1 MIDIAVIGV
10 GNRSR
15 KYLQCLPEGVRVA
28 YLVEPEPLRLEQAAS
43 RYGVPSSCC
52 FSNADDFFAASPSV
66 GAVIIAAPDRLH
78 VPLAL
83 RSVRRG
89 WHVLLEKPVAGCEKD
104 YLELMDASAKAGV
117 HVGVCL
123 EMRFHPYFR
132 RIKEIYDSG
141 VLGRVLSID
150 HTEHVGPDRMAH
162 TFVRGL
168 WSRVQDSGPIF
179 LSKCCHDADFILWLT
194 GLTPVEVASRGAVRR
209 FRFDGSAPGRCI
221 DCKRTDCPY
230 SAVSLYLERGE
241 WTDGFDVPAG
251 STLTEVIEE
260 ELRHGRYGRCVFH
273 CDNNV
278 YDTQDV
284 SVQLSG
290 GVSLTMHLD
299 GTSLL
304 EGRSTV
310 IRGTSGTLTADGGI
324 ITVAQDVISSEVE
337 KSPCSSTPS
346 VISSAAEKSPS
357 VEDYTALSGL
367 PLHAGAD
374 RAIVEDFFASI
385 ASGRAPSASLES
397 AFQAHRLCWLAG

>member
-1 MIDIAVIGV
+1 M
-10 GNRSR
+10 
-15 KYLQCLPEGVRVA
+15 
-28 YLVEPEPLRLEQAAS
+28 
-43 RYGVPSSCC
+43 
-52 FSNADDFFAASPSV
+52 
-66 GAVIIAAPDRLH
+66 
-78 VPLAL
+78 
-83 RSVRRG
+83 
-89 WHVLLEKPVAGCEKD
+89 
-104 YLELMDASAKAGV
+104 
-117 HVGVCL
+117 
-123 EMRFHPYFR
+123 
-132 RIKEIYDSG
+132 
-141 VLGRVLSID
+141 LGRVLSID
-150 HTEHVGPDRMAH
+150 HMEHIGPDRMAH

-310 IRGTSGTLTADGGI
+310 IRGTLGTLTADGGI
-324 ITVAQDVISSEVE
+324 ITVAQDVISSEV
-337 KSPCSSTPS
+337 
-346 VISSAAEKSPS
+346 EKSPS